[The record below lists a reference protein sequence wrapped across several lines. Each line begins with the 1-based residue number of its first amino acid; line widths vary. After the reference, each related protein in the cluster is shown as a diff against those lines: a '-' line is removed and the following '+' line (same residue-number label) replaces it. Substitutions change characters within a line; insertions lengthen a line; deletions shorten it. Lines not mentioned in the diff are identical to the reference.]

1 VRAAFALVLL
11 ETLLARFADDI
22 DITLLAFVS
31 YLQQRIFLLEGK
43 PPEEAGRLTR
53 RVVALAYRMAL
64 GEGAS
69 EQTHASVDRAVERLV
84 GAVTALE
91 ELIAEEE
98 QAVKASGKGA
108 AN

>member
-1 VRAAFALVLL
+1 M
-11 ETLLARFADDI
+11 ARFADDI

-43 PPEEAGRLTR
+43 PPEEARRLTR

-64 GEGAS
+64 GEGAG
-69 EQTHASVDRAVERLV
+69 EQTHASVDRAVERLL
-84 GAVTALE
+84 GAVSALE
-91 ELIAEEE
+91 ELIASEE
-98 QAVKASGKGA
+98 QALNAPLKET

>member
-1 VRAAFALVLL
+1 
-11 ETLLARFADDI
+11 LARFADDI

-31 YLQQRIFLLEGK
+31 YLQHRIFLLEGK
-43 PPEEAGRLTR
+43 PSEEARRLTR

-69 EQTHASVDRAVERLV
+69 EQTHASVDRAAERLL
-84 GAVTALE
+84 GAVSALE
-91 ELIAEEE
+91 ELIDQEAQVLNVPLKE
-98 QAVKASGKGA
+98 A

>member
-1 VRAAFALVLL
+1 MAY
-11 ETLLARFADDI
+11 FADDI

-43 PPEEAGRLTR
+43 PPEEARYLTR

-69 EQTHASVDRAVERLV
+69 EQTHASVDRAAERLLE
-84 GAVTALE
+84 AVTTLE
-91 ELIAEEE
+91 ELIASEE
-98 QAVKASGKGA
+98 QGLKAPSKET

>member
-1 VRAAFALVLL
+1 MS
-11 ETLLARFADDI
+11 RFANDI

-31 YLQQRIFLLEGK
+31 YLQHRIFLLEGK
-43 PPEEAGRLTR
+43 PQEEARRLTR

-69 EQTHASVDRAVERLV
+69 EQTYASVDRAAERLL

-91 ELIAEEE
+91 ELIAQEEH
-98 QAVKASGKGA
+98 AIKASMKET

>member
-1 VRAAFALVLL
+1 V
-11 ETLLARFADDI
+11 ARFADDI

-31 YLQQRIFLLEGK
+31 YLQHRIFLLEGK
-43 PPEEAGRLTR
+43 PPEEAKRLTR

-69 EQTHASVDRAVERLV
+69 EQTHASVDRATERLL
-84 GAVTALE
+84 GAVSALE
-91 ELIAEEE
+91 ELIASEE
-98 QAVKASGKGA
+98 QEVNATAKEA

>member
-1 VRAAFALVLL
+1 M
-11 ETLLARFADDI
+11 ARFADDI
-22 DITLLAFVS
+22 DIILLAFVS

-43 PPEEAGRLTR
+43 SPEEAGRLTR

-69 EQTHASVDRAVERLV
+69 EQTHASVDKAAERLL

-91 ELIAEEE
+91 ELIAQEE
-98 QAVKASGKGA
+98 QALSATSKEAV
-108 AN
+108 N

>member
-1 VRAAFALVLL
+1 MRAAFALVLL

-31 YLQQRIFLLEGK
+31 YLQHRIFLLEGK
-43 PPEEAGRLTR
+43 SPEEAGRLTR

-69 EQTHASVDRAVERLV
+69 EQTHASVDRAAERLL

-91 ELIAEEE
+91 ELIAQEE
-98 QAVKASGKGA
+98 QAVSKGT

>member
-1 VRAAFALVLL
+1 MS
-11 ETLLARFADDI
+11 RFVDDI

-31 YLQQRIFLLEGK
+31 YLQHRMFLLEGK
-43 PPEEAGRLTR
+43 PPEEARRLTR

-69 EQTHASVDRAVERLV
+69 EQTYASVDRSAERLL

-91 ELIAEEE
+91 ELIASEE
-98 QAVKASGKGA
+98 QAVNATTKET

>member
-1 VRAAFALVLL
+1 VS
-11 ETLLARFADDI
+11 RFVDDI

-31 YLQQRIFLLEGK
+31 YLQHRMFLLEGK
-43 PPEEAGRLTR
+43 PPEEARRLTR

-69 EQTHASVDRAVERLV
+69 EQTYASVDRAAERLL
-84 GAVTALE
+84 GAVSALE
-91 ELIAEEE
+91 ELIASEE
-98 QAVKASGKGA
+98 QAVNATTKET

>member
-1 VRAAFALVLL
+1 VS
-11 ETLLARFADDI
+11 RFADDI

-43 PPEEAGRLTR
+43 PPEEARRLTR

-69 EQTHASVDRAVERLV
+69 EQTHASVDRAAERLL
-84 GAVTALE
+84 GAVSALE
-91 ELIAEEE
+91 ELIDQEA
-98 QAVKASGKGA
+98 QALNVPLKEA